1 MKKRTINR
9 ILICIIVFLI
19 VAICVLIVQIANRP
33 RYTATTEA
41 ETATIIEIPQS
52 EAIPVTQETQQAGEE
67 APNEDNDSL
76 KRGKTSSKVN
86 IRELPS
92 EDARVLDTVEEGTEF
107 NILEILDTG
116 WTKIQYEE
124 QEAYISSSYVIL
136 IQ

>member
-9 ILICIIVFLI
+9 VLICIIVFLI
-19 VAICVLIVQIANRP
+19 VTICVLIIQIANRP
-33 RYTATTEA
+33 RYTAATETETT
-41 ETATIIEIPQS
+41 TIIEIPQS
-52 EAIPVTQETQQAGEE
+52 EAIPVTQGTQQTEEE
-67 APNEDNDSL
+67 APNEDEDSL

-107 NILEILDTG
+107 DILEILNIG
-116 WTKIQYEE
+116 WIKIQYEE
-124 QEAYISSSYVIL
+124 QEAYISSSYVIE